1 MAIQDDNTI
10 LNKGDLKAYH
20 QKILPYLGGN
30 MMVSTNNSDYYS
42 TEEKVVGVWIDGK
55 PLYQKTLVGTISTT
69 LRADTLLLTDNSIE
83 RMVEYSGVAITQDKR
98 YSVNLPN
105 TWEKTASSP
114 TESSPNV
121 IRAYWDYDLNSFYVN
136 TGQSTYLGGDVIVT
150 LQYTK
155 TTDTAGSAITTPGAY
170 DINFPNTWP
179 ANTEIYFGNGLYGYR
194 ATGNFTAT
202 ATNSRFADTLS
213 TTLPSSTRIVSSG
226 GNITATSVSENQ
238 LWDFP
243 LNSSAPSSTE
253 NFIQIPTGLWFGID
267 TKQLRFGVRPM
278 GDWKLTTSNT
288 YDVWVTYTK

>member
-55 PLYQKTLVGTISTT
+55 PLYQKVITDTFPTSGNTKYVDIGESIDWVDADVLVKNADGVMQKLTSAKFISGEVPEWSLRFASLLNNNASNPNKVQLTNIGGTNYNNQPVYI
-69 LRADTLLLTDNSIE
+69 I
-83 RMVEYSGVAITQDKR
+83 I
-98 YSVNLPN
+98 
-105 TWEKTASSP
+105 
-114 TESSPNV
+114 
-121 IRAYWDYDLNSFYVN
+121 
-136 TGQSTYLGGDVIVT
+136 
-150 LQYTK
+150 QYTK
-155 TTDTAGSAITTPGAY
+155 TTDTAGSATTTPGAY

-179 ANTEIYFGNGLYGYR
+179 ENTEIYFGNGLYGQR
-194 ATGNFTAT
+194 FTGNFTAT

-226 GNITATSVSENQ
+226 GNITATSVSGNQ

-253 NFIQIPTGLWFGID
+253 NFIQIPTGLWFGIS